1 MIAIITNVCQNY
13 SNFTWGYLQIS
24 IVLLPTVLNGKH
36 FWGSWFLIYSKPKS
50 SDAAAVQVAWNITE
64 VCCPMLCICQMA
76 FKKKQLCFALSFQ
89 MTLTKYTQSASSGD
103 EGCAGILQ
111 WDFMLQ
117 WEWFLKLT
125 AKHMESTQCDHFMFP
140 SDSAQRWR

>member
-1 MIAIITNVCQNY
+1 MAIITNVCQNY
-13 SNFTWGYLQIS
+13 SNFTWGYHHIWMLQ
-24 IVLLPTVLNGKH
+24 LLTVLNGKH
-36 FWGSWFLIYSKPKS
+36 GWTSWFFIISEAKS

-64 VCCPMLCICQMA
+64 VCSWMLCICQMA
-76 FKKKQLCFALSFQ
+76 FKEKQLCFPLSFQ

-103 EGCAGILQ
+103 EGCAGTLR

-125 AKHMESTQCDHFMFP
+125 AKHMESTQCDRCMFP
-140 SDSAQRWR
+140 RDSAQRWR